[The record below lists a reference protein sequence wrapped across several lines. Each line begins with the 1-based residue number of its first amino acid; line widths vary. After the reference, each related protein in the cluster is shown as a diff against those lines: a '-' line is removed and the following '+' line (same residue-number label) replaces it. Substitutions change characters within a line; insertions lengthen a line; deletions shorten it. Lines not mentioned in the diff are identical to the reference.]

1 MPDGPCPEWIV
12 TCGTCHRVLEWFVCK
27 TNDNGNQ
34 GKWMV
39 RCVGGAS
46 GCFFFRTAYGKN
58 GTPLQTP
65 ELSQGESQSPP
76 RKKRRRGKG
85 KCRIRGCPGIRIN
98 AKCGRRVC
106 ARHCRGLGGCGL
118 KDHTPLDQPLTDDDN
133 LEPDAHESDRL
144 DNEVLELSDNL
155 TDEEEDLPPPA
166 PVVGLSN
173 GKGKTKGKN
182 RAIPPRK
189 PTSESNTQPKH
200 SLQLPPLFTA
210 QLEQEHDLDEKQRQR
225 DAVRIKSSQRAK
237 YSVTVHAFVQ
247 NGEPPSSF
255 VFQTGFQWPY
265 FYLTYEVLCEL
276 DLPASNLDDG
286 YQPSKLRLF
295 DPSARAWRGI
305 HQDHMITLQSHE
317 ESLILRA
324 SDVTDCAGLDLL
336 LRSRADPI
344 VPNIREHLHADRAS
358 VRTSNRAH
366 EPSFVEPQQ
375 AELALPARLRLP
387 PPSPVLP
394 TSSSE
399 LEVEILL
406 ERASSDEPTPST
418 SNTKLSQSPVHPPAS
433 PHRRLVRYESVEIV
447 HPVFSPLASQ
457 AASKPDTWT
466 WDISPSPLHLSQSP
480 SSWHPSPSPPAR
492 SPSPRRL
499 EPPPSSLTPPP
510 TRGSAWTSHGS
521 TPSDAIDLDD
531 VKVWPADF
539 HVVNVVEGFRRCEI
553 ARKSRR
559 VSVQKAFESYFG
571 VPFKK
576 TTFHEHRTR
585 WFKAPQALCDK
596 YLEARRTDRG
606 LWSAFMREYR
616 AQG

>member
-1 MPDGPCPEWIV
+1 MDLAQSGSSHAALAIESS
-12 TCGTCHRVLEWFVCK
+12 
-27 TNDNGNQ
+27 NGLFARRTTMET
-34 GKWMV
+34 K
-39 RCVGGAS
+39 CVVGR
-46 GCFFFRTAYGKN
+46 CFFFRTAYGQN
-58 GTPLQTP
+58 GTPLQSP

-85 KCRIRGCPGIRIN
+85 KCRICGCPNIRIN
-98 AKCGRRVC
+98 AKCEQRVC
-106 ARHCRGLGGCGL
+106 ARHCRRLGGCGL

-133 LEPDAHESDRL
+133 LEPDAHESDKL
-144 DNEVLELSDNL
+144 DDEVLELSDNL
-155 TDEEEDLPPPA
+155 TDKEEDLPPPA
-166 PVVGLSN
+166 PVVDLSN
-173 GKGKTKGKN
+173 GKGKTNLIDPPVAPVAGPSNGKGKN
-182 RAIPPRK
+182 HAMPAHPNHRLQSKPLRK

-210 QLEQEHDLDEKQRQR
+210 QLEQEHNLVSVQST
-225 DAVRIKSSQRAK
+225 A
-237 YSVTVHAFVQ
+237 VTVHAFVQ

-255 VFQTGFQWPY
+255 VFQTGFQWPH
-265 FYLTYEVLCEL
+265 FYLTYEVLREL
-276 DLPASNLDDG
+276 DLPATNLEDG

-295 DPSARAWRGI
+295 DPSA
-305 HQDHMITLQSHE
+305 Q
-317 ESLILRA
+317 SLILRA
-324 SDVTDCAGLDLL
+324 SDVTDCTSLDLL
-336 LRSRADPI
+336 LQLQADPI
-344 VPNIREHLHADRAS
+344 VPNIP
-358 VRTSNRAH
+358 T
-366 EPSFVEPQQ
+366 
-375 AELALPARLRLP
+375 

-406 ERASSDEPTPST
+406 EHASSDAPGPST
-418 SNTKLSQSPVHPPAS
+418 SNMKLSQSPVHPPAS
-433 PHRRLVRYESVEIV
+433 PHRRLVRYDSVEIV

-466 WDISPSPLHLSQSP
+466 WDISPSPPCLSQSP

-492 SPSPRRL
+492 SPSPRHL
-499 EPPPSSLTPPP
+499 EPLPPSLTPPP
-510 TRGSAWTSHGS
+510 TQGSAWTSHSS

-539 HVVNVVEGFRRCEI
+539 HVIDVVEGFRCCEI

-576 TTFHEHRTR
+576 TTFHEHRTC

-596 YLEARRTDRG
+596 YLEAHRMDRG
-606 LWSAFMREYR
+606 LWLAFMHEYR